1 MKWKVKMPI
10 LGPTTEEGKILEW
23 LKQVGDPVEAG
34 DVLAIIESD
43 KASLEVESPG
53 KGVVLAH
60 YATADEMVR
69 VGDFIALIGA
79 PS

>member
-1 MKWKVKMPI
+1 MKWKVKMPL

-23 LKQVGDPVEAG
+23 LMEVGDHVEAG

-53 KGVVLAH
+53 TGVLLDR
-60 YATADEMVR
+60 YADTGEMVR
-69 VGDFIALIGA
+69 VGQFIALVGR